1 MNSRSAW
8 SRHQLVMEFALV
20 ITVMAL
26 TGALAFILERWL
38 LPSSGTALLLLLGV
52 IGSAVLT
59 SFRGAI
65 FAAFIGALTFNVMFT
80 TPRGTLHMAELDEIA
95 TLGVFIGT
103 AMISSYWVLRDRY
116 ARSELRAAE
125 LKSQLLLSLSHDL
138 RTPLASVVGNLTTL
152 LDYSP
157 RLTRN
162 EQNELISNAIREADR
177 LQHYLENLLQAT
189 RLEYKSVQVNKQPI
203 AITQLMQAVIDRFDP
218 EESPTLLQLEAD
230 DVYVNAQPALLEQAI
245 YNILDNAFRYR
256 AAETQVQVRSHYHA
270 LTKQA
275 QLTIVNAVRDE
286 FNAKQLESW
295 GQPFISHRV
304 RDSGDGGLG
313 LGIAVAYGIIAAH
326 EGEISAKLDER
337 RRELSVSIILQDVVT
352 EARTAGVNNS

>member
-1 MNSRSAW
+1 MKSRFVW
-8 SRHQLVMEFALV
+8 SRHQLVMEFILV
-20 ITVMAL
+20 LAVMAL
-26 TGALAFILERWL
+26 TGVLAFILERWL

-59 SFRGAI
+59 SFRGAV

-103 AMISSYWVLRDRY
+103 AMISSYWVLRDRF

-157 RLTRN
+157 RLTRT

-218 EESPTLLQLEAD
+218 EESPALLEIEANG
-230 DVYVNAQPALLEQAI
+230 VCVNAQPALLEQAI

-256 AAETQVQVRSHYHA
+256 ATETQVQVRSHYNA
-270 LTKQA
+270 LTNQL
-275 QLTIVNAVRDE
+275 QLTIVNSVRED
-286 FNAKQLESW
+286 FDAKQLESW
-295 GQPFISHRV
+295 GQPFISHRI
-304 RDSGDGGLG
+304 RDRGDGGLG

-326 EGEISAKLDER
+326 EGEITAELDEHQ
-337 RRELSVSIILQDVVT
+337 RELSVSIIFRDIAT
-352 EARTAGVNNS
+352 EALTAGANDS